1 MAKRIPAAKTLTER
15 DLALMR
21 FVGSGGVATLNQ
33 IQRKFWSNAKERT
46 CRERLLQLE
55 KAGHLKTH
63 FVEARVKGEQV
74 FTLTPKGAKEFGAL
88 ERKFFFTKL
97 PQKHELKQQLI
108 AQDIRIKLEQDLA
121 QQGKKLVTWKNE
133 HQLRSE
139 AHHATGKKFGNSA
152 GIPDARAVIEN
163 ENGGEAEEIDLEIDG
178 QYWGKMLADKLG
190 ALAGSG
196 RAGVWVTTKAR
207 AGKIAQLLGTLGAN
221 SVKVVTV

>member
-1 MAKRIPAAKTLTER
+1 MAKRVTKAKFLTER
-15 DLALMR
+15 DLALMNWI
-21 FVGSGGVATLNQ
+21 GSGGLASLNQ
-33 IQRKFWSNAKERT
+33 LHVKFWTNAKERT

-55 KAGHLKTH
+55 KAGMLKTH
-63 FVEARVKGEQV
+63 FVDARVKGEQV
-74 FTLTPKGAKEFGAL
+74 FTLTPKGAKEFSAL

-108 AQDIRIKLEQDLA
+108 SQDIRIKLERDLV

-152 GIPDARAVIEN
+152 GIPDARAVIET
-163 ENGGEAEEIDLEIDG
+163 EEGEAEEIDLEIDG
-178 QYWGKMLADKLG
+178 QYYGKMLGDKLG
-190 ALAGSG
+190 ALANSG
-196 RAGVWVTTKAR
+196 RGGIWVTTKAR
-207 AGKIAQLLGTLGAN
+207 AGKIAQLLGGLGAS